1 MNEHKDGVLLCAQYA
16 VSPNFFGYCGPDKS
30 LSVRQHLASSASDE
44 ELTSL
49 LTEFETLYPY
59 LKLIARANK
68 VDELFNPQVVE
79 AYWIGNDLLKNS
91 TKDEYYSFMKE
102 LLHIEKKVDVIQ
114 LQQLR
119 QSLSRKRFVYPHH
132 SFHVCNI
139 FRMYG
144 SRVTPEIAHTINECR
159 ISSGIVLGLGNKES
173 TVFIKTD
180 SIREVNGTVI
190 LIPDTR
196 EVSLEFIPEHRK
208 KMYVKGVLVSV
219 HWGYICDIITSKQTK
234 NLSFYTKYALEFYR
248 QSLKN
253 APL

>member
-30 LSVRQHLASSASDE
+30 LSVRQHLASSVSDE

-68 VDELFNPQVVE
+68 VDDLFNPQVVE

-91 TKDEYYSFMKE
+91 TKDEYYSFLKE
-102 LLHIEKKVDVIQ
+102 LLHIEKKVDVIH
-114 LQQLR
+114 LR
-119 QSLSRKRFVYPHH
+119 QLKQSLLRKRFVFPHH

-144 SRVTPEIAHTINECR
+144 SRVTPEIAYTINECR
-159 ISSGIVLGLGNKES
+159 ISSGIVLGLGNNES

-180 SIREVNGTVI
+180 SICEVGGAVI
-190 LIPDTR
+190 LTPDTR
-196 EVSLEFIPEHRK
+196 EVSLEFIPKHQK
-208 KMYVKGVLVSV
+208 KLYVKGVSVSV
-219 HWGYICDIITSKQTK
+219 HWGYVCGIITSKQTK

-253 APL
+253 VPL